1 MEVLLEQKAQKLQQI
16 RVTIGWIVHAPSLAT
31 MDGQLQR
38 PDVVGIHD
46 YDADPEKICTRYS
59 DKTQD
64 LFDHRRPRGCILT
77 LHGYPHPG

>member
-1 MEVLLEQKAQKLQQI
+1 MEVLLEQKAQKLQQV

-46 YDADPEKICTRYS
+46 YDADPEKMVLSR
-59 DKTQD
+59 
-64 LFDHRRPRGCILT
+64 
-77 LHGYPHPG
+77 